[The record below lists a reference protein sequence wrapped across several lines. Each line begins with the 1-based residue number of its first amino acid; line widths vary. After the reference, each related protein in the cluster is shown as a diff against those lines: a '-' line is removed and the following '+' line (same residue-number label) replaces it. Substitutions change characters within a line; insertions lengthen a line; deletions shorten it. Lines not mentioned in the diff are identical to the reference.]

1 MVIDRKE
8 CPGPCCEVIVS
19 AGAAVTSLYSLHSQ
33 EDGPGPSDTQT
44 AQEKWNHLE
53 LLVKSPHL

>member
-8 CPGPCCEVIVS
+8 CCGLQREVMVS
-19 AGAAVTSLYSLHSQ
+19 VGAAMTSLCSLHSQ

-44 AQEKWNHLE
+44 AEEKWNHLE
-53 LLVKSPHL
+53 LLVKSSH